1 MENYFMEE
9 TNTLFLPHERVQDLL
24 NAVKQAGY
32 QCMGPQVKDG
42 AIVYDVLERSEQL
55 PWGWREKQT
64 PGNYQLEKIDK
75 NEAFAW
81 ANGPQAIKPILF
93 KPRETVFRVERNAE
107 GKLTFMPHEALEP
120 PVAVLGLRAC
130 DIAGMEVQDRVFVTD
145 KSADVRYR
153 KRRQQLFVIAVNCSY
168 SSQNCFCV
176 SAGTGPEVKNNY
188 DIVMT
193 ELETGFV
200 IATGSEKGKGVL
212 DSLQLIEAEKLQCDT
227 AKQRSDE
234 AGKMQTK
241 RIPFDNS
248 KKLYDVLFANLD
260 HPRWKEVA
268 DRCLSCGN
276 CVQVCPTC
284 FCHSEYDE
292 PSLDGN
298 SSNHQREWDS
308 CFTHDH
314 SYITGKLVR
323 DDTEKR
329 YRQWL
334 THKVGSW
341 HLQFDTSGCIGCGR
355 CVTWCPVGI
364 DLTEELAA
372 ITGESN
378 QVKRENPDDTE

>member
-1 MENYFMEE
+1 MNE
-9 TNTLFLPHERVQDLL
+9 TKFLPHERFQDLL
-24 NAVKQAGY
+24 DVLKQAGY
-32 QCMGPQVKDG
+32 QCVGPQVKDG
-42 AIVYDVLERSEQL
+42 AIVFDVLEYSDQL
-55 PWGWREKQT
+55 PWGLRDKQT
-64 PGNYQLEKIDK
+64 PGDYQLEKIEK

-81 ANGPQAIKPILF
+81 SNGPQAIKPVLF
-93 KPRETVFRVERNAE
+93 KPKETVFRVERDVK
-107 GKLTFMPHEALEP
+107 GKLVFSPYEANEQP
-120 PVAVLGLRAC
+120 IAIIGVRAC
-130 DIAGMEVQDRVFVTD
+130 DIAGMEVQDRVFVTN
-145 KSADVRYR
+145 KYADVRYR
-153 KRRQQLFVIAVNCSY
+153 KRRKALFVIAVNCSY

-176 SAGTGPEVKNNY
+176 SAGTGPEVKSNY
-188 DIVMT
+188 DIAMT
-193 ELETGFV
+193 ELEKGFV
-200 IATGSEKGKGVL
+200 VRAGSARGTLML
-212 DSLQLIEAEKLQCDT
+212 DSLYLTAATANDCDS
-227 AKQRSDE
+227 ANERSE
-234 AGKMQTK
+234 QARRLQTK
-241 RIPFDNS
+241 RIPLDNS

-284 FCHSEYDE
+284 FCHSEHDE

-298 SSNHQREWDS
+298 TSDHQQEWDS

-314 SYITGKLVR
+314 SYISGKLIR

-341 HLQFDTSGCIGCGR
+341 HLQFDTSGCVGCGR

-378 QVKRENPDDTE
+378 QVKREETDDVE